1 MKRTHRR
8 RAAWLAGLVA
18 LLILGG
24 GAVTLTVRGDW
35 RYRVL
40 YTLTPAEAAVLSP
53 VSLQGETESRSRHE
67 LTGDARVTVS
77 DALMLVNR
85 EHPLPDGYAPELTA
99 LGDWQMTAEVRA
111 AFEAL
116 RERVEAETGERLLI
130 RSAYRSGAE
139 QREELASGGSEVAA
153 RPGES
158 EHEAGLALDICI
170 RGFGGQAFLKSA
182 AGQCVNRS
190 CAEEGFV
197 IRYPMG
203 KASVTGFAFEPWH
216 LRYVGKTHAA
226 AMAAGKLT
234 LEEYIAGMTP
244 EQWYAYGDTLIL
256 RSAADTVTL
265 PKDFTACTVSPD
277 GCGYRIFT
285 VRP

>member
-111 AFEAL
+111 EVT
-116 RERVEAETGERLLI
+116 RGE
-130 RSAYRSGAE
+130 
-139 QREELASGGSEVAA
+139 
-153 RPGES
+153 
-158 EHEAGLALDICI
+158 
-170 RGFGGQAFLKSA
+170 
-182 AGQCVNRS
+182 
-190 CAEEGFV
+190 
-197 IRYPMG
+197 
-203 KASVTGFAFEPWH
+203 
-216 LRYVGKTHAA
+216 
-226 AMAAGKLT
+226 
-234 LEEYIAGMTP
+234 
-244 EQWYAYGDTLIL
+244 
-256 RSAADTVTL
+256 
-265 PKDFTACTVSPD
+265 
-277 GCGYRIFT
+277 
-285 VRP
+285 